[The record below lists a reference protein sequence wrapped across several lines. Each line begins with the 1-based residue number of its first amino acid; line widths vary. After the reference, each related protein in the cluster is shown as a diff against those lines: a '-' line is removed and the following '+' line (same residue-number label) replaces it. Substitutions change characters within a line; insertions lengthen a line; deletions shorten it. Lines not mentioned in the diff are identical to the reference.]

1 MLEKLLVTGA
11 AGTIF
16 TLTREHYGSIARSL
30 RLSDVVPL
38 EEAGVAEEFV
48 ACDLADREGVEE
60 LVKGCDG
67 ILNLGG
73 VSMENTFERILHG
86 NIVGIHNLYEAARK
100 HGVSRIF
107 MASSNHVVGYYRQD
121 EHLDASFPHK
131 PDGWY
136 GISKSFGEAVALMY
150 FNKFGIETAM
160 VRIGSVL
167 PEPVDH
173 RMLSTWFAPEDFVS
187 LVKTVFEAPQL
198 GCPVI
203 YGISN
208 NDAAWWDNSAARYL
222 GWKPK
227 RNSAEFAEKIRDNVP
242 LPDKNDA
249 VAVWQGGKFT
259 DDPVFEQGRQ

>member
-1 MLEKLLVTGA
+1 MLEKLLITGA
-11 AGTIF
+11 AGSIF
-16 TLTREHYGSIARSL
+16 KQTRDQYATIARSV
-30 RLSDVVPL
+30 RLSDVVEVTNL
-38 EEAGVAEEFV
+38 GEGEEFV
-48 ACDLADREGVEE
+48 PCDLSDQKAVEE
-60 LVKGCDG
+60 LVEGCDG

-73 VSMENTFERILHG
+73 ISTENTFKRILES

-100 HGVSRIF
+100 HGSPRIF

-121 EHLDASFPHK
+121 EHFDASVPHK

-160 VRIGSVL
+160 VRIGSIL
-167 PEPVDH
+167 PEPLDY
-173 RMLSTWFAPEDFVS
+173 RMLATWFAPEDFIS
-187 LVKTVFEAPQL
+187 LVKTIFEVPHL

-208 NDAAWWDNSAARYL
+208 NDAAWWDNSGVDYL

-227 RNSAEFAEKIRDNVP
+227 RNSAEFAEKIGANVP
-242 LPDKNDA
+242 VPDKDDP

-259 DDPVFEQGRQ
+259 ADPVFE